1 MKKIIALAFIMLLTA
16 CERKT
21 VDVAGNYA
29 IPQELSD
36 CIFRRMYSHTASFIT
51 VVRCPNSATT
61 TVQSDKA
68 HTTTIVVDGVTYSK
82 VGE

>member
-29 IPQELSD
+29 VPQELSD
-36 CIFRRMYSHTASFIT
+36 TGSFIT

-68 HTTTIVVDGVTYSK
+68 HTTTIVVDGVKYTPAQ
-82 VGE
+82 

>member
-29 IPQELSD
+29 VPQELSD
-36 CIFRRMYSHTASFIT
+36 CIFRRMDSDTGSFIS
-51 VVRCPNSATT
+51 VILATT
-61 TVQSDKA
+61 
-68 HTTTIVVDGVTYSK
+68 
-82 VGE
+82 

>member
-1 MKKIIALAFIMLLTA
+1 MLLTA
-16 CERKT
+16 CDRVT
-21 VDVAGNYA
+21 VDVAHKYA
-29 IPQELSD
+29 VPQELSD
-36 CIFRRMYSHTASFIT
+36 CIFRRMDSDTGSFIT
-51 VVRCPNSATT
+51 VIRCPNSATT